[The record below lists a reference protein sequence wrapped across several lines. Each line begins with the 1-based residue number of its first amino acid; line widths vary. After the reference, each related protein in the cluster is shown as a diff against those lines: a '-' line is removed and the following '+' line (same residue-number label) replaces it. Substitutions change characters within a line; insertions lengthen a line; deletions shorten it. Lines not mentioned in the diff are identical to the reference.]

1 MHNSW
6 FWIRAKWG
14 GGEGG
19 RGCQREEGCTHGE
32 LASKLFQHGGLS
44 LVCERALP
52 GDYGAEA
59 ANSQALTRDVAY
71 T

>member
-1 MHNSW
+1 VNNSW

-19 RGCQREEGCTHGE
+19 WSYHHEEVCTHGD
-32 LASKLFQHGGLS
+32 LASKLFQQGCLS
-44 LVCERALP
+44 VVCEPALP
-52 GDYGAEA
+52 GDYGARA